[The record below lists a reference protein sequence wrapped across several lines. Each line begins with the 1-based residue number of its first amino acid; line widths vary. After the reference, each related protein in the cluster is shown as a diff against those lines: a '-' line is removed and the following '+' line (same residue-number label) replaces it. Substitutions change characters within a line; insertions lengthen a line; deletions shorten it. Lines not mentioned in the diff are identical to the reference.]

1 MTNDLV
7 SVQLYTVRD
16 AVKADPRS
24 TFERLAALG
33 FSCVELFGLP
43 DLVDEYADGLA
54 VAGLR
59 APTAHASLTAG
70 DLDRVFE
77 AATRLGVGTVFDPYI
92 DENRWTARDSV
103 ELIARDLNAV
113 ARRAADQ
120 GLRIGY
126 HNHAFEFENRFG
138 GRSAFELLAEHL
150 DDAVELELDTY
161 WAVVGGETD
170 LGALAERLGPRLT
183 ALHIKDGPLSHSDID
198 QVAVGDGQMNFESIL
213 AAAPTAFRVIELD
226 DYRGDVLEAVQRSR
240 TFLQRK

>member
-24 TFERLAALG
+24 TFERLGQLG

-59 APTAHASLTAG
+59 APTAHASLVAG
-70 DLDRVFE
+70 DPDRVFE
-77 AATRLGVGTVFDPYI
+77 AAKRLGVSTVFDPYI
-92 DENRWTARDSV
+92 DEDRWTARDGV
-103 ELIARDLNAV
+103 ELIAHELNAI
-113 ARRAADQ
+113 AKRAADQ

-126 HNHAFEFENRFG
+126 HNHAFEFEHRFG
-138 GRSAFELLAEHL
+138 GRSAFELLADHL

-161 WAVVGGETD
+161 WATVGGEND

-183 ALHIKDGPLSHSDID
+183 ALHIKDGPLTHSDID
-198 QVAVGDGQMNFESIL
+198 QVAVGDGQMNFASIL
-213 AAAPTAFRVIELD
+213 AAAPAALRVIELD
-226 DYRGDVLEAVQRSR
+226 DHRGDVFDAVRRSL
-240 TFLQRK
+240 TFLTGK